1 MCSDIPKVL
10 LNVLDTHV
18 CVLISYGF
26 TSCFRHTCLCS
37 DILKVLLHVGKRVCV
52 LMFLNLYLSVVA
64 GSIPVGVLINI
75 PGWTHVVL
83 VLSFH
88 L

>member
-1 MCSDIPKVL
+1 MCSDIPMLL
-10 LNVLDTHV
+10 LNVLGTH
-18 CVLISYGF
+18 
-26 TSCFRHTCLCS
+26 
-37 DILKVLLHVGKRVCV
+37 VCV

-64 GSIPVGVLINI
+64 GSIPVGDLINI

-83 VLSFH
+83 VLSFD